1 MENNTTNLKGLNMKT
16 FTEFAQEQSI
26 NEAVGGYKNSSTLA
40 AARFIEQLPN
50 REPFIEMLAT
60 LKQLV
65 KSKKFKDIE
74 KLFKD
79 TVVGSRASQTAYA
92 KLENYFYGVK
102 NVTTSDKMNMM
113 DIDWANVD
121 LTIDHLER

>member
-1 MENNTTNLKGLNMKT
+1 METTQPIFKGLNMKT
-16 FTEFAQEQSI
+16 FAEFAQEQSI
-26 NEAVGGYKNSSTLA
+26 NEAVGGYKNPVTLA
-40 AARFIEQLPN
+40 VARLIEQFPN

-102 NVTTSDKMNMM
+102 TVTTSDKMNMS
-113 DIDWANVD
+113 DIDWGNIDFTVD
-121 LTIDHLER
+121 HMER

>member
-1 MENNTTNLKGLNMKT
+1 MENKTTNLKGLNMKT

-26 NEAVGGYKNSSTLA
+26 DEAVGGYKNAVTLA
-40 AARFIEQLPN
+40 VARFIEQLPN
-50 REPFIEMLAT
+50 REPFVEMLAT

-65 KSKKFKDIE
+65 KSKKTKDIE

-102 NVTTSDKMNMM
+102 TVTTSDNMNMAN
-113 DIDWANVD
+113 IDWASIDMTVD
-121 LTIDHLER
+121 HMER